1 MPFFFVLFTY
11 KDGGCCAGE
20 ISTSTS
26 MNKFLIAIDETAYAN
41 AQYDV
46 WCSIGNLELVG
57 KTRCILYLFP
67 AAAGVSRRASWEV
80 DEAFEIISGP
90 ESGA

>member
-67 AAAGVSRRASWEV
+67 RCGWSFTSRQLGGGR
-80 DEAFEIISGP
+80 GL
-90 ESGA
+90 